1 MYNVFKR
8 PMFKRG
14 GTAQGSG
21 IMSYVEPRQEPRIMA
36 SMGFPTFGL
45 SQGVDPASVERFKQA
60 EAERKARIGQSFDF
74 RGPALTDPDYNS
86 KVQQFGSYNKY
97 LDDARKKEQAE
108 ISSLKNELTSITEQ
122 NTQEYARK
130 AKEEADRRAR
140 EKEIKAAKISK
151 GFGDIDKTKEMTKEE
166 EIDNEAKYL
175 KKLLEDKNMT
185 KGEMALILAES
196 LATPGG
202 FNKKLATARNLAIPL
217 AREKSKEA
225 KAYKLEAYKRFKDK
239 EEAQIKYGQPTTSA
253 KDIKNIAK
261 ARYQQHVIDT
271 GGKPTKTMADIER
284 EYIVEKTK
292 SSSETRGAELLDS
305 AANTKILPIID
316 GIRSYSKNLREAELT
331 KDKKLIERAKKNLE
345 DSLGQLSTYQIIP
358 EFKGSIYEKMLE
370 GALSGARVNKKNG
383 GRIGYAY
390 GSPMSNN
397 INTEEDTNNP
407 EGVSQLEVEEEQSS
421 TGIVGEKPVQKLD
434 YTTLRTRLPKE
445 INDQVVAL
453 LASSE
458 AALQDF
464 AYITTQ
470 NDVNNFNI
478 KYGVNL
484 IIPPTTQQV

>member
-185 KGEMALILAES
+185 KGEIALILAES

-284 EYIVEKTK
+284 EYIVERSK
-292 SSSETRGAELLDS
+292 SPSETRGGELLDS
-305 AANTKILPIID
+305 AAKTAILPAID
-316 GIRSYSKNLREAELT
+316 DIRLYSKNLRDAELT
-331 KDKKLIERAKKNLE
+331 KDKKSIERARKNLE
-345 DSLGQLSTYQIIP
+345 DSLGKLSTYQIIP

-370 GALSGARVNKKNG
+370 GALSGTRVNKKNG

-407 EGVSQLEVEEEQSS
+407 EGVSQLEVEEEQSP

>member
-1 MYNVFKR
+1 
-8 PMFKRG
+8 
-14 GTAQGSG
+14 
-21 IMSYVEPRQEPRIMA
+21 MSTVEPKPQPRIMA

-74 RGPALTDPDYNS
+74 RGPALTDPDYQS
-86 KVQQFGSYNKY
+86 KIQQFGTYNNY
-97 LDDARKKEQAE
+97 LKDVEKQKQIAIDAQQAE
-108 ISSLKNELTSITEQ
+108 EGAVLQIDLQ
-122 NTQEYARK
+122 QEYARK

-316 GIRSYSKNLREAELT
+316 NIRSYSKNLREAELT

>member
-1 MYNVFKR
+1 
-8 PMFKRG
+8 
-14 GTAQGSG
+14 
-21 IMSYVEPRQEPRIMA
+21 
-36 SMGFPTFGL
+36 
-45 SQGVDPASVERFKQA
+45 
-60 EAERKARIGQSFDF
+60 
-74 RGPALTDPDYNS
+74 
-86 KVQQFGSYNKY
+86 
-97 LDDARKKEQAE
+97 
-108 ISSLKNELTSITEQ
+108 
-122 NTQEYARK
+122 
-130 AKEEADRRAR
+130 
-140 EKEIKAAKISK
+140 
-151 GFGDIDKTKEMTKEE
+151 
-166 EIDNEAKYL
+166 
-175 KKLLEDKNMT
+175 
-185 KGEMALILAES
+185 
-196 LATPGG
+196 
-202 FNKKLATARNLAIPL
+202 
-217 AREKSKEA
+217 
-225 KAYKLEAYKRFKDK
+225 
-239 EEAQIKYGQPTTSA
+239 
-253 KDIKNIAK
+253 
-261 ARYQQHVIDT
+261 
-271 GGKPTKTMADIER
+271 MADIER

>member
-1 MYNVFKR
+1 
-8 PMFKRG
+8 
-14 GTAQGSG
+14 
-21 IMSYVEPRQEPRIMA
+21 
-36 SMGFPTFGL
+36 
-45 SQGVDPASVERFKQA
+45 
-60 EAERKARIGQSFDF
+60 
-74 RGPALTDPDYNS
+74 
-86 KVQQFGSYNKY
+86 
-97 LDDARKKEQAE
+97 
-108 ISSLKNELTSITEQ
+108 
-122 NTQEYARK
+122 
-130 AKEEADRRAR
+130 
-140 EKEIKAAKISK
+140 
-151 GFGDIDKTKEMTKEE
+151 MTKEE
-166 EIDNEAKYL
+166 EIDSEAKYL
-175 KKLLEDKNMT
+175 KNLLEDKNMT
-185 KGEMALILAES
+185 KGEIALILAES

-239 EEAQIKYGQPTTSA
+239 EEAQIKYGQPTTNT
-253 KDIKNIAK
+253 KEIKNIAK
-261 ARYQQHVIDT
+261 ARYQQHLIDT

-284 EYIVEKTK
+284 DYIVER
-292 SSSETRGAELLDS
+292 SQSPSETRGGELLDS
-305 AANTKILPIID
+305 EKKPVLAIIKD
-316 GIRSYSKNLREAELT
+316 VKLYSKNLRDAELT

-345 DSLGQLSTYQIIP
+345 DSLGQMSTYQVIP
-358 EFKGSIYEKMLE
+358 QFKGSIYEKMLE
-370 GALSGARVNKKNG
+370 EALGDTRVNKKNG

-407 EGVSQLEVEEEQSS
+407 EGVSQLEVEEEQSP

>member
-21 IMSYVEPRQEPRIMA
+21 IMSTVEPKPVPRIMA

-74 RGPALTDPDYNS
+74 RGPALTDPDYQS
-86 KVQQFGSYNKY
+86 KIQQFGTYNNY
-97 LDDARKKEQAE
+97 LKDVEKQKQIAIDAQQAE
-108 ISSLKNELTSITEQ
+108 EEAAQIDLQ
-122 NTQEYARK
+122 QEYARK
-130 AKEEADRRAR
+130 AKEEADRIAR

-175 KKLLEDKNMT
+175 KNLLEDKNMT

-202 FNKKLATARNLAIPL
+202 FNKKLATARNLALPL

-261 ARYQQHVIDT
+261 ARYQQHLIDT
-271 GGKPTKTMADIER
+271 GGEPTKTMADIER
-284 EYIVEKTK
+284 DYIVER
-292 SSSETRGAELLDS
+292 SQSPSETRGGELLDS
-305 AANTKILPIID
+305 EKKPVLAIIKD
-316 GIRSYSKNLREAELT
+316 VKLYSKNLRDAELT

-345 DSLGQLSTYQIIP
+345 DSLGQMSIYQVIP
-358 EFKGSIYEKMLE
+358 QFKGSIYEKMLE
-370 GALSGARVNKKNG
+370 EALGDTRVNKKNG

>member
-21 IMSYVEPRQEPRIMA
+21 IMSTVEPKPVPRIMA

-74 RGPALTDPDYNS
+74 RGPALTDPDYGS
-86 KVQQFGSYNKY
+86 KIQQFGTYNRY

-130 AKEEADRRAR
+130 AKEEADKIAR
-140 EKEIKAAKISK
+140 EKEINAAKISK
-151 GFGDIDKTKEMTKEE
+151 GFGDINKTKEMTKEE
-166 EIDNEAKYL
+166 EIDSEAKYL
-175 KKLLEDKNMT
+175 KNLLEDKNMT
-185 KGEMALILAES
+185 KGEIALILAES

-239 EEAQIKYGQPTTSA
+239 EEAQIKYGQPTTNT
-253 KDIKNIAK
+253 KEIKNIAK

-292 SSSETRGAELLDS
+292 SPSETRGAELLDS

-316 GIRSYSKNLREAELT
+316 DIRSYSKNLREAELT

-397 INTEEDTNNP
+397 INTGEDINNP
-407 EGVSQLEVEEEQSS
+407 EGVSQLEVEDEQSP